1 MLGKYHRFSVRTK
14 ARARMK
20 QIWCVLCKML
30 GGTHLLNH
38 GLYLPHLA
46 HATPDSFRTLEELS
60 TNSKIN
66 LELDHPSQIPA
77 LK

>member
-1 MLGKYHRFSVRTK
+1 
-14 ARARMK
+14 MK
-20 QIWCVLCKML
+20 QIRCVLCKIL

-38 GLYLPHLA
+38 VLYLPHLA
-46 HATPDSFRTLEELS
+46 HPTPDSFRTLEELS